1 MKNLFLFTVVSVV
14 LMLSSCS
21 KGGHEEQC
29 KKEKDKFMG
38 LMLDSPMMKQMP
50 KEAIE
55 KMKAE
60 FKSEESI
67 KKCVAEFKQ
76 ETMDC
81 LMKASTMADM
91 QKCK

>member
-21 KGGHEEQC
+21 KGGPEEQC
-29 KKEKDKFMG
+29 KKAMDKVMG
-38 LMLDSPMMKQMP
+38 LMLEDPMMKQMP

-55 KMKAE
+55 KMKTQMAG
-60 FKSEESI
+60 EENI

-76 ETMDC
+76 EAMDC
-81 LMKASTMADM
+81 VMKASTMADM